1 MVGGGEKI
9 KKKLKTEA
17 ISVMSGTHS
26 ITSVLPLGWDYF
38 KMFPHNGGKMWKM
51 KAEDENEGQR

>member
-1 MVGGGEKI
+1 MNRLVLRRIYWVFKKQLLKIKLLIHGGGGEKI

-26 ITSVLPLGWDYF
+26 ITSVLPLG
-38 KMFPHNGGKMWKM
+38 
-51 KAEDENEGQR
+51 

>member
-1 MVGGGEKI
+1 MVGKKKKVKK

-26 ITSVLPLGWDYF
+26 ITSVLPLG
-38 KMFPHNGGKMWKM
+38 
-51 KAEDENEGQR
+51 

>member
-1 MVGGGEKI
+1 MNRLVLRRIYWVLKKKLLEIKLLIHGGEEKKKVK

-26 ITSVLPLGWDYF
+26 ITSVLPLG
-38 KMFPHNGGKMWKM
+38 
-51 KAEDENEGQR
+51 

>member
-26 ITSVLPLGWDYF
+26 ITSVLPLG
-38 KMFPHNGGKMWKM
+38 
-51 KAEDENEGQR
+51 

>member
-1 MVGGGEKI
+1 MVGKKKKVK

-26 ITSVLPLGWDYF
+26 ITSVLPLG
-38 KMFPHNGGKMWKM
+38 
-51 KAEDENEGQR
+51 

>member
-1 MVGGGEKI
+1 MNRLVLRRIYWVFKKQLLKIKLLIHGGGEKI

-26 ITSVLPLGWDYF
+26 ITSVLPLG
-38 KMFPHNGGKMWKM
+38 
-51 KAEDENEGQR
+51 